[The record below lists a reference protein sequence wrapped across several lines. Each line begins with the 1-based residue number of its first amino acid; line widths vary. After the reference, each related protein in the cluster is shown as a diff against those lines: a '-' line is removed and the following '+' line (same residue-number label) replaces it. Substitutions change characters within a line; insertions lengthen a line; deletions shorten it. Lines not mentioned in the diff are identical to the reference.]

1 MTKKATNPMKEDKN
15 GVNDAIVSINN
26 VKYESQDTADYAAAT
41 TNEYAVQFEEG
52 KGTGKDGVYT
62 VADIDSAIEG
72 VTAQRSAQV
81 EDGEKKDVN
90 ENDIIPDSTKV
101 GADVKT
107 SVIETTEAQAI
118 KFASEA
124 AEKLAKDSNIDL
136 SGVKATGKSGFTKS
150 DIEQA
155 IAATGKEDEAQATES
170 RDGVK
175 SIIEDLVSF
184 GLPVK
189 GALKD
194 KPKVQATWL
203 DLQKRAQKALQ
214 AL

>member
-1 MTKKATNPMKEDKN
+1 MTRKATNPMKEDKN

-26 VKYESQDTADYAAAT
+26 VKYESQDAADYATAT

-81 EDGEKKDVN
+81 EDGENQAITENQAKTDTVASDVN
-90 ENDIIPDSTKV
+90 PTV
-101 GADVKT
+101 T
-107 SVIETTEAQAI
+107 ETTEAQAV
-118 KFASEA
+118 KFASDA
-124 AEKLAKDSNIDL
+124 AEKLAKDSNVDL
-136 SGVKATGKSGFTKS
+136 SGVKATGKSGFTKA

-155 IAATGKEDEAQATES
+155 IAATGNDDEAQATES
-170 RDGVK
+170 RDDVK

-203 DLQKRAQKALQ
+203 DLQNRAQKALQ